1 MQPNYDPMSP
11 PSQSLVRIIRL
22 LNQQHLS
29 SDGSV
34 PGMVPSAKDEN
45 LSHVSLHSRI
55 FVLSILLF

>member
-1 MQPNYDPMSP
+1 MSP